1 MADLASIVNDLVAEG
16 DDLDRLVAGLE
27 PAQWLTPTPAPG
39 WTVAHQVAHLRWTD
53 RVSVIAATDAEEF
66 KKMIAR
72 RQDEASL
79 VDVEAGLGADE
90 DPGDLLSSWRES
102 RRDIAAALLATA
114 PGEKLP
120 WFGPPM
126 NAVSMATARL
136 METWAHGQ
144 DIADGLG
151 VPRTPTDRL
160 KNVAHIAYRARGFA
174 YMANQLTPPKSTV
187 YLELTGPSGE
197 VWTWGDPQDAQSV
210 KGNALD
216 FCLLA
221 VQRRHRDECDVTAN
235 GADADHWLE
244 IIQAFAGPP
253 GAKREK
259 ARA

>member
-16 DDLDRLVAGLE
+16 DDLDSIVAGLE
-27 PAQWLTPTPAPG
+27 PDKWRTATPAPG
-39 WTVAHQVAHLRWTD
+39 WTVAHQIAHLRWTD
-53 RVSVIAATDAEEF
+53 RASVKAATDPDAFQEILAQA
-66 KKMIAR
+66 KS
-72 RQDEASL
+72 QPDL
-79 VDVEAGLGADE
+79 VDVDAANGAQE
-90 DPGDLLSSWRES
+90 DPAELLRTWRET
-102 RRDIAAALLATA
+102 RRNIAEVLLATK

-144 DIADGLG
+144 DVADGLG
-151 VPRTPTDRL
+151 IERTPTDRL

-174 YMANQLTPPKSTV
+174 YMTNNLTPPDRSV
-187 YLELTGPSGE
+187 YLELNGPSGE
-197 VWTWGDPQDAQSV
+197 LWTWGDPQDEQSV

-221 VQRRHRDECDVTAN
+221 VQRRHRNECDVTSN
-235 GADADHWLE
+235 GADADQWLE

-253 GAKREK
+253 GAKRAE
-259 ARA
+259 ATT

>member
-1 MADLASIVNDLVAEG
+1 MADLASVVSDLVAEG
-16 DDLDRLVAGLE
+16 DDLDRIVAGLE
-27 PAQWLTPTPAPG
+27 PDQWLTVTPAPG
-39 WTVAHQVAHLRWTD
+39 WTVAHQIAHLRWTD
-53 RVSVIAATDAEEF
+53 RASFKAATNPAAFQEILA
-66 KKMIAR
+66 KA
-72 RQDEASL
+72 QSQPHL
-79 VDVEAGLGADE
+79 VDADAVNGAQE
-90 DPGDLLSSWRES
+90 DPAELLTTWRET
-102 RRDIAAALLATA
+102 RRNIADVLLATK

-144 DIADGLG
+144 DVADGLG
-151 VPRTPTDRL
+151 IERTPTDRL

-174 YMANQLTPPKSTV
+174 YITNGLTPPDNTV
-187 YLELTGPSGE
+187 YLELSSPSGE
-197 VWTWGDPQDAQSV
+197 LWTWGDPQDDQSV

-221 VQRRHRDECDVTAN
+221 VQRRHRNECDVTAK

-253 GAKREK
+253 GAKRAETTS
-259 ARA
+259 